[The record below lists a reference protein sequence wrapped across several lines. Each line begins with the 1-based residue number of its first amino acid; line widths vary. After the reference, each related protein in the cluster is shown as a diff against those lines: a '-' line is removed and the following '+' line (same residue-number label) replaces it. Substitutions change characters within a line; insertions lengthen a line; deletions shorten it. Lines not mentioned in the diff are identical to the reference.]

1 MIKEKRREW
10 HKLYQQGVS
19 CSEIANIENTTELIV
34 VRTLKNPTPKIK
46 GANYNDLKIPI
57 PQEEVVEAYYN
68 NSIKEVAKKYEVSTV
83 TVKNRLPK
91 GILGTKPHTRKVD
104 KITEEDETEAINS
117 YYLSGRKL
125 NATKLTP
132 VVLKQLLDRKGL
144 NKQGRSLNPRYQVAL
159 VDSILTTIED
169 EDNWWFSPLQISR
182 KLYDLKGDQPQAW
195 KGQVLDWFLSE
206 SINEPMM
213 RVLYKA
219 IEDVSKHMG
228 YEDVDL

>member
-1 MIKEKRREW
+1 M
-10 HKLYQQGVS
+10 
-19 CSEIANIENTTELIV
+19 
-34 VRTLKNPTPKIK
+34 
-46 GANYNDLKIPI
+46 
-57 PQEEVVEAYYN
+57 
-68 NSIKEVAKKYEVSTV
+68 
-83 TVKNRLPK
+83 
-91 GILGTKPHTRKVD
+91 
-104 KITEEDETEAINS
+104 
-117 YYLSGRKL
+117 
-125 NATKLTP
+125 
-132 VVLKQLLDRKGL
+132 VLKQLLDRKGL

-228 YEDVDL
+228 YEEVEL